1 MNKILQSRTNWT
13 IIVMFLIGGI
23 TAINQFIPPALL
35 PYIEGGLGLL
45 AMYFR
50 VNTRVDFSKEK
61 IEE

>member
-1 MNKILQSRTNWT
+1 MNKIFQSRTNWT

-23 TAINQFIPPALL
+23 GAITQFIPPALL

-50 VNTRVDFSKEK
+50 VNTKVDFSKDEVT
-61 IEE
+61 E